1 MAKTTGKNDEIIIA
15 ALMANTT
22 VRAAAAACGIS
33 ETQIYARLRNP
44 AFKERYASARR
55 DLLEQC
61 AAYVQ
66 GIVGEALEKMR
77 EIMNDVNAGPQVRL
91 NAAEA
96 IVRSS
101 LRLTEQADILTELAE
116 LKKAVF
122 LV

>member
-1 MAKTTGKNDEIIIA
+1 MAKSNGKNDEIIIA
-15 ALMANTT
+15 ALISNTT
-22 VRAAAAACGIS
+22 VRAAAAACGVS

-44 AFKERYASARR
+44 AFKERYNLARR
-55 DLLEQC
+55 DVLEQC

-66 GIVGEALEKMR
+66 GLVGEALEKMR